1 MKTKQLIIT
10 ILMIT
15 FVTMITTKVE
25 ATENDEQVEQTQN
38 IENIEKDKQYNLT
51 KEVKV
56 KTLPLIFAI
65 EKETIPSGNIRVT
78 DILNDWC
85 KIENEGKSGWIRINT
100 IKTSVKQDN
109 NQEEAKKEENL
120 NTEGNNNQEQ
130 TNSSNEEE
138 SNQNQQEN
146 KTEEVTEISKTGYV
160 KADGLNIRKEPT
172 TSSEA
177 IHSLSFNSK
186 VKITGE
192 IDGWYRIDYNDQI
205 GYVSQKYVSDTKLP
219 ETTARGGYDRTT
231 ASSEENTVANQE
243 AVEENQVETEEE
255 QEEEST
261 ASATSSEGNDVV
273 EFAKKYLGYKYVYGG
288 DGSNGTFDC
297 SGFVY
302 WVYKQFGIN
311 VPGSTDAYGSY
322 VGTNK
327 EISWSE
333 AQPGDILI
341 IFKYERNTTYGHAA
355 IYLGDGQY
363 IHASNLKPYPQG
375 GVKISSGAKN
385 TFKHVFR
392 FQ

>member
-10 ILMIT
+10 ILMII
-15 FVTMITTKVE
+15 FVIMITTKVE
-25 ATENDEQVEQTQN
+25 ATENDIQVEQTQ
-38 IENIEKDKQYNLT
+38 NIEKDKQYNLT

-109 NQEEAKKEENL
+109 KQEEAKKEENL
-120 NTEGNNNQEQ
+120 INEGNNNLEQ
-130 TNSSNEEE
+130 TNSSTEEE
-138 SNQNQQEN
+138 NNQNQQEN

-192 IDGWYRIDYNDQI
+192 IDGWYRIDYNDQV

-231 ASSEENTVANQE
+231 ASSEENTVATQE
-243 AVEENQVETEEE
+243 AVQENQVEAETEQE
-255 QEEEST
+255 QEEESI
-261 ASATSSEGNDVV
+261 ASASSEGNDVV
-273 EFAKKYLGYKYVYGG
+273 EFAKKYLGYKYVAGG
-288 DGSNGTFDC
+288 SSPSTGFDC
-297 SGFVY
+297 SGFTTYVFRN
-302 WVYKQFGIN
+302 FGVSLNRSSKDQIKN
-311 VPGSTDAYGSY
+311 
-322 VGTNK
+322 GTAVSKSNL
-327 EISWSE
+327 
-333 AQPGDILI
+333 QPGDIV
-341 IFKYERNTTYGHAA
+341 IFKNQGKTAIGHVGIYIGNGNFIHAA
-355 IYLGDGQY
+355 
-363 IHASNLKPYPQG
+363 NKKE
-375 GVKISSGAKN
+375 GVVITALSSSYYSQRYVGARR
-385 TFKHVFR
+385 VI
-392 FQ
+392 

>member
-15 FVTMITTKVE
+15 IGIMLTTKVE
-25 ATENDEQVEQTQN
+25 ATENTQIEQTQN
-38 IENIEKDKQYNLT
+38 IEKDQQYNLT
-51 KEVKV
+51 NEVKV

-85 KIENEGKSGWIRINT
+85 KIENAEKSGWIRINAI
-100 IKTSVKQDN
+100 IKNSVEQEN
-109 NQEEAKKEENL
+109 NQEETKQEENL
-120 NTEGNNNQEQ
+120 NTEENNQEQ
-130 TNSSNEEE
+130 SNASNEEE
-138 SNQNQQEN
+138 NNQNQQEN

-192 IDGWYRIDYNDQI
+192 VDGWYRINYNNQV

-231 ASSEENTVANQE
+231 AFSEENTVANQE
-243 AVEENQVETEEE
+243 TVEENQVETEEE

-273 EFAKKYLGYKYVYGG
+273 EFAKKYLGYKYVAGG
-288 DGSNGTFDC
+288 SSPSTGFDC
-297 SGFVY
+297 SGFTTYVFRN
-302 WVYKQFGIN
+302 FGVSLNRSSKDQIKN
-311 VPGSTDAYGSY
+311 
-322 VGTNK
+322 GTAVSKSNL
-327 EISWSE
+327 
-333 AQPGDILI
+333 QPGDIV
-341 IFKYERNTTYGHAA
+341 IFKNQGKTVIGHVGIYIGSGNFIHAA
-355 IYLGDGQY
+355 
-363 IHASNLKPYPQG
+363 NKKE
-375 GVKISSGAKN
+375 GVVITALSSSYYSQRYVGARR
-385 TFKHVFR
+385 VI
-392 FQ
+392 

>member
-25 ATENDEQVEQTQN
+25 ATEKENDEQVEQTQN

-231 ASSEENTVANQE
+231 AFSEENTVANQE

-261 ASATSSEGNDVV
+261 ASASSEGNDVV
-273 EFAKKYLGYKYVYGG
+273 EFAKKYLGYKYVAGG
-288 DGSNGTFDC
+288 SSPSTGFDC
-297 SGFVY
+297 SGFTTY
-302 WVYKQFGIN
+302 VYKHFGISLN
-311 VPGSTDAYGSY
+311 RSSRDQIKNGVAVSK
-322 VGTNK
+322 NNL
-327 EISWSE
+327 
-333 AQPGDILI
+333 QPGDILI
-341 IFKYERNTTYGHAA
+341 FNGSSNTSIGHVGIYVGGNDFIHAA
-355 IYLGDGQY
+355 N
-363 IHASNLKPYPQG
+363 SRE
-375 GVKISSGAKN
+375 GVIITSLSSSYYQKRYVGARR
-385 TFKHVFR
+385 VI
-392 FQ
+392 

>member
-10 ILMIT
+10 ILMII
-15 FVTMITTKVE
+15 FVIMITTKVE
-25 ATENDEQVEQTQN
+25 ATENDIQVEQTQ
-38 IENIEKDKQYNLT
+38 NIEKDKQYNLT

-120 NTEGNNNQEQ
+120 INEGNNNLEQ
-130 TNSSNEEE
+130 TNSSTEEE
-138 SNQNQQEN
+138 NNQNQQEN

-192 IDGWYRIDYNDQI
+192 IDGWYRIDYNDQV

-243 AVEENQVETEEE
+243 VVEENQVETEEE

-261 ASATSSEGNDVV
+261 ASASSEGNDVV
-273 EFAKKYLGYKYVYGG
+273 EFAKEYLGYKYVAGG
-288 DGSNGTFDC
+288 SSPSTGFDC
-297 SGFVY
+297 SGFTTYVFRN
-302 WVYKQFGIN
+302 FGVSLNRSSKDQIKN
-311 VPGSTDAYGSY
+311 
-322 VGTNK
+322 GTAVSKSNL
-327 EISWSE
+327 
-333 AQPGDILI
+333 QPGDIV
-341 IFKYERNTTYGHAA
+341 IFKNQGKTAIGHVGIYIGNGNFIHAA
-355 IYLGDGQY
+355 
-363 IHASNLKPYPQG
+363 NKKE
-375 GVKISSGAKN
+375 GVVITALSSSYYSQRYVGARR
-385 TFKHVFR
+385 VI
-392 FQ
+392 

>member
-15 FVTMITTKVE
+15 IGIMLTTKVE
-25 ATENDEQVEQTQN
+25 ATENTQIEQTQ
-38 IENIEKDKQYNLT
+38 NIEKDKQYNLT
-51 KEVKV
+51 NEVKV

-85 KIENEGKSGWIRINT
+85 KIENEGKSGWIRINAI
-100 IKTSVKQDN
+100 IKNSVKQEN

-120 NTEGNNNQEQ
+120 INEGNNNLEQ
-130 TNSSNEEE
+130 TNSSTEEE
-138 SNQNQQEN
+138 NNQNQQEN

-192 IDGWYRIDYNDQI
+192 VDGWYRINYNNQV

-231 ASSEENTVANQE
+231 ASEENTVTSQE
-243 AVEENQVETEEE
+243 TVEENQVETENEAETEQE
-255 QEEEST
+255 QEEESI
-261 ASATSSEGNDVV
+261 ASASSEGNDVV
-273 EFAKKYLGYKYVYGG
+273 EFAKKYLGYKYVAGG
-288 DGSNGTFDC
+288 SSPSTGFDC
-297 SGFVY
+297 SGFTTYVFRN
-302 WVYKQFGIN
+302 FGVSLNRSSKDQIKN
-311 VPGSTDAYGSY
+311 
-322 VGTNK
+322 GTAVSKSNL
-327 EISWSE
+327 
-333 AQPGDILI
+333 QPGDIV
-341 IFKYERNTTYGHAA
+341 IFKNQGKTAIGHVGIFIGNGNFIHAA
-355 IYLGDGQY
+355 
-363 IHASNLKPYPQG
+363 NKKE
-375 GVKISSGAKN
+375 GVVITALSSSYYSQRYVGARR
-385 TFKHVFR
+385 VI
-392 FQ
+392 

>member
-231 ASSEENTVANQE
+231 AFSEENTVANQE

-273 EFAKKYLGYKYVYGG
+273 EFAKKYLGYKYVAGG
-288 DGSNGTFDC
+288 SSPSTGFDC
-297 SGFVY
+297 SGFTSY
-302 WVYKQFGIN
+302 VYKHFGVSLPRTSGGQSGVGTAVTKANLQAGDLVIYSGH
-311 VPGSTDAYGSY
+311 VAIY
-322 VGTNK
+322 VGGGNV
-327 EISWSE
+327 IHSPR
-333 AQPGDILI
+333 PGKTVCIVPLSQ
-341 IFKYERNTTYGHAA
+341 AA
-355 IYLGDGQY
+355 RGF
-363 IHASNLKPYPQG
+363 SG
-375 GVKISSGAKN
+375 GRRVIK
-385 TFKHVFR
+385 
-392 FQ
+392 

>member
-15 FVTMITTKVE
+15 IITMIATKAE
-25 ATENDEQVEQTQN
+25 ATENDTQVKQTQN

-65 EKETIPSGNIRVT
+65 QKESIPSGNIRVT

-85 KIENEGKSGWIRINT
+85 KIENEEKSGWIRINA
-100 IKTSVKQDN
+100 IKTSVEQEN
-109 NQEEAKKEENL
+109 NHEEAKQEENL
-120 NTEGNNNQEQ
+120 NTEENNNQEQ
-130 TNSSNEEE
+130 TNSYIEDEN
-138 SNQNQQEN
+138 NQNQQEN

-186 VKITGE
+186 IKITGE
-192 IDGWYRIDYNDQI
+192 IDGWYRIDYNNQI

-231 ASSEENTVANQE
+231 ASSEENTVASKE
-243 AVEENQVETEEE
+243 AVEENQAEVETE

-261 ASATSSEGNDVV
+261 VSASSEGNDVV
-273 EFAKKYLGYKYVYGG
+273 EFAKKYLGYKYVAGG
-288 DGSNGTFDC
+288 SSPSTGFDC
-297 SGFVY
+297 SGFTTYVFRN
-302 WVYKQFGIN
+302 FGVSLNRSSKDQIKN
-311 VPGSTDAYGSY
+311 
-322 VGTNK
+322 GTAVSKSNL
-327 EISWSE
+327 
-333 AQPGDILI
+333 QPGDIV
-341 IFKYERNTTYGHAA
+341 IFKNQGKTAIGHVGIYIGSGNFIHAA
-355 IYLGDGQY
+355 
-363 IHASNLKPYPQG
+363 NKKE
-375 GVKISSGAKN
+375 GVVITALSSSYYSQRYVGARR
-385 TFKHVFR
+385 VI
-392 FQ
+392 

>member
-273 EFAKKYLGYKYVYGG
+273 EFAKKYLGYKYVAGG
-288 DGSNGTFDC
+288 SSPSTGFDC
-297 SGFVY
+297 SGFTSY
-302 WVYKQFGIN
+302 VYKHFGVSLPRTSGGQSGVGTAVTKANLQAGDLVIYSGH
-311 VPGSTDAYGSY
+311 VAIY
-322 VGTNK
+322 VGGGNV
-327 EISWSE
+327 IHSPR
-333 AQPGDILI
+333 PGKTVCIVPLSQ
-341 IFKYERNTTYGHAA
+341 AA
-355 IYLGDGQY
+355 RGF
-363 IHASNLKPYPQG
+363 SG
-375 GVKISSGAKN
+375 GRRVIN
-385 TFKHVFR
+385 
-392 FQ
+392 